1 VLLGKK
7 KKTLANALELSKI
20 ENTGIQLPEEVWR
33 LRLS

>member
-7 KKTLANALELSKI
+7 KKTLANALGLNEI